1 MTDDLESRFADLIA
15 RRTDFPALA
24 RLHEGRTLAH
34 FDGPGGTQVPQTVID
49 AVSGCY
55 RTANANTH
63 GFFVTTVETDRMLHD
78 ARAAM
83 ADFLGADNAR
93 DISFG
98 ANMTTLA
105 WGLAHAFARRFQ
117 PGDEVLVSNLDH
129 EANRGPWL
137 MLREHGM
144 VVREIAI
151 RPDAT
156 LDYDDFAAQ
165 VTPRTRLVAVGMA
178 SNAFGTVND
187 IARAR
192 ELAYRAGAWLLV
204 DAVHYA
210 PHFPLD
216 VRSLGVDFLLCSA
229 YKFYGPHVGV
239 LYSRNGLLDG
249 LATDRLRTQDPRAP
263 HRIETGTLNHAAIAG
278 TLAAVDYLASLGAG
292 ASRRER
298 VIAALNRVAEYEREL
313 AQRIWRGLQRLPAV
327 TLVGPPFGTGR
338 RAPTVSFTVAG
349 LEAAEVCRRLA
360 ERGICAWDGHFY
372 AIRPIELLGLLERGA
387 TSRGAAGS
395 PTRRRLSRG
404 MGRPISTSGHTG
416 THST

>member
-1 MTDDLESRFADLIA
+1 MNAELESRFADIIA
-15 RRTDFPALA
+15 RRADFPALA
-24 RLHEGRTLAH
+24 RVHEGRTLAH
-34 FDGPGGTQVPQTVID
+34 FDGPGGTQVPQAVID
-49 AVSGCY
+49 AVSGYY

-63 GFFVTTVETDRMLHD
+63 GFFPTTVETDAMLHE
-78 ARAAM
+78 ARAAL
-83 ADFLGADNAR
+83 ADFLGAADAR

-137 MLREHGM
+137 MLREHGLT
-144 VVREIAI
+144 VREIAI

-192 ELAYRAGAWLLV
+192 ELAYRTGAWLLV

-216 VRSLGVDFLLCSA
+216 VTALGVDFLLCSA

-292 ASRRER
+292 ATRRER
-298 VIAALNRVAEYEREL
+298 VVAALSRVADYEREL
-313 AQRIWRGLQRLPAV
+313 ALRVWRGLQHLPAV

-338 RAPTVSFTVAG
+338 RAPTVSFTVTG
-349 LEAAEVCRRLA
+349 LAADEVCRRLA
-360 ERGICAWDGHFY
+360 ARGICAWDGHFY
-372 AIRPIELLGLLERGA
+372 AIRPVELLGLLERGGVTRVGISLYNSVEDVDRLLA
-387 TSRGAAGS
+387 AMAEIVAGA
-395 PTRRRLSRG
+395 
-404 MGRPISTSGHTG
+404 
-416 THST
+416 

>member
-1 MTDDLESRFADLIA
+1 MTDDLELRFADIAA
-15 RRTDFPALA
+15 RRADFPALA
-24 RLHEGRTLAH
+24 RVHEGRALAH
-34 FDGPGGTQVPQTVID
+34 FDGPGGTQVPLAVID
-49 AVSGCY
+49 AVSAYY

-83 ADFLGADNAR
+83 ADFLGAEDAR

-105 WGLAHAFARRFQ
+105 WALAHAFARRFQ

-187 IARAR
+187 IVRAR

-239 LYSRNGLLDG
+239 LYSRNGLLDS

-278 TLAAVDYLASLGAG
+278 TLAAVDYLAALGAG
-292 ASRRER
+292 ATRRER
-298 VIAALNRVAEYEREL
+298 VVAALNRVAEYEREL

-360 ERGICAWDGHFY
+360 EHGICAWDGHFY
-372 AIRPIELLGLLERGA
+372 AIRPIELLGLLERGGVTRVGISLYNSVEDVDRLLA
-387 TSRGAAGS
+387 AMAEIVAGA
-395 PTRRRLSRG
+395 
-404 MGRPISTSGHTG
+404 
-416 THST
+416 

>member
-34 FDGPGGTQVPQTVID
+34 FDGPGGTQVPQAVID
-49 AVSGCY
+49 AVSGYY

-83 ADFLGADNAR
+83 ADFLGADDAR

-298 VIAALNRVAEYEREL
+298 VVAALNRVAEYEREL

-372 AIRPIELLGLLERGA
+372 AIRPIELLGLLERGGVTRVGISLYNSVEDVDRLLA
-387 TSRGAAGS
+387 AMAEIVAGA
-395 PTRRRLSRG
+395 
-404 MGRPISTSGHTG
+404 
-416 THST
+416 

>member
-1 MTDDLESRFADLIA
+1 MTDDLESRFPDIAA
-15 RRTDFPALA
+15 RRADFPALA
-24 RLHEGRTLAH
+24 RLHEGRPLAH
-34 FDGPGGTQVPQTVID
+34 FDGPGGTQVPQAVID
-49 AVSGCY
+49 AVSGYY

-63 GFFVTTVETDRMLHD
+63 GFFATTVETDRMLHD
-78 ARAAM
+78 ARTAV
-83 ADFLGADNAR
+83 ADFLGAADAR

-239 LYSRNGLLDG
+239 LYSRNGLLDS

-298 VIAALNRVAEYEREL
+298 VVAALNRVAEYEREL

-338 RAPTVSFTVAG
+338 RAPTVSFVVAG
-349 LEAAEVCRRLA
+349 REAAEVCRRLA

-372 AIRPIELLGLLERGA
+372 AIRPIELLGLLERGGVTRVGISLYNSA
-387 TSRGAAGS
+387 EDVDRLLAAMAEIVAGA
-395 PTRRRLSRG
+395 
-404 MGRPISTSGHTG
+404 
-416 THST
+416 

>member
-327 TLVGPPFGTGR
+327 TLVGPPFGTGL

-372 AIRPIELLGLLERGA
+372 AIRPIELLGLLERGGVTRVGISLYNSVEDVDRLLA
-387 TSRGAAGS
+387 AMAEIVAGA
-395 PTRRRLSRG
+395 
-404 MGRPISTSGHTG
+404 
-416 THST
+416 